1 MDTQYS
7 TDKESKEKDSG
18 GKSIK
23 LKRAEPEKAAPV
35 YFPNDELPDEAFQRL
50 NR

>member
-1 MDTQYS
+1 MDPQYS
-7 TDKESKEKDSG
+7 TDKESKEKDSR
-18 GKSIK
+18 GKSI
-23 LKRAEPEKAAPV
+23 KRAEPEKAAPV